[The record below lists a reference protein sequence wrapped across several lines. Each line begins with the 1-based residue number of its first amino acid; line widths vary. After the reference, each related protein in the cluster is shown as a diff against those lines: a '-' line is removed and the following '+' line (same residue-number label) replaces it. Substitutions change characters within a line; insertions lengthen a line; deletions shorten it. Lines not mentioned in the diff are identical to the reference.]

1 MTTGRTPAG
10 NSTLAIG
17 GVSSP
22 LDSFVVAESSVL
34 RTNFCAKSPP
44 IANLQNVS
52 HNYKTTMRQIDILI
66 ILVLICNLLNTP
78 IFK

>member
-1 MTTGRTPAG
+1 MTATLQMDDRTPAG

-34 RTNFCAKSPP
+34 RTNFSAEKPAHP
-44 IANLQNVS
+44 L
-52 HNYKTTMRQIDILI
+52 D
-66 ILVLICNLLNTP
+66 LN
-78 IFK
+78 

>member
-1 MTTGRTPAG
+1 MTTDRTPAG

-44 IANLQNVS
+44 IANLQNVT
-52 HNYKTTMRQIDILI
+52 NKA
-66 ILVLICNLLNTP
+66 
-78 IFK
+78 